1 MTFSSFYKNFHTIVG
16 KLKVLLR
23 QVKTFLVSEDVD
35 VHQIEVRNVHTHRST
50 GTVTNG
56 LGLGR
61 VHDNFL
67 NSLQHLVGDCSQTLS
82 VLDKFDQL
90 AVLIVVID
98 QSDHLWKV
106 VAVPLTDTHSK
117 GVDIL
122 VQLIDQSNGYKI
134 NNL

>member
-1 MTFSSFYKNFHTIVG
+1 MFLQNSHINVG
-16 KLKVLLR
+16 KL
-23 QVKTFLVSEDVD
+23 QVFERRVKIFLVSEDVD
-35 VHQIEVRNVHTHRST
+35 IHQIEVRNVHTHRST

-82 VLDKFDQL
+82 VLDEFDQL
-90 AVLIVVID
+90 AVLIVVVD
-98 QSDHLWKV
+98 ESDHLGKV

>member
-1 MTFSSFYKNFHTIVG
+1 MIFEH
-16 KLKVLLR
+16 
-23 QVKTFLVSEDVD
+23 FLVSENLDID
-35 VHQIEVRNVHTHRST
+35 KIEVRNVHTHRST

-82 VLDKFDQL
+82 VLDEFDQL
-90 AVLIVVID
+90 AVLIVVVD
-98 QSDHLWKV
+98 ESDHLGKV